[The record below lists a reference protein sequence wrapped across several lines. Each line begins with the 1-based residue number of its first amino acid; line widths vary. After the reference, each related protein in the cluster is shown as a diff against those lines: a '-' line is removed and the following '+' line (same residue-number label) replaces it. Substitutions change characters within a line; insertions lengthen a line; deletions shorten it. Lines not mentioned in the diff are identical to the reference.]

1 MESVLFSGNEKQA
14 DLRNGGFLICILF
27 LRVLLLPVFV
37 CSHVMLFALFPL
49 GGESERA
56 RRAVP
61 VAALLVKPTC
71 AHCAC
76 TASRGCAVSGCS
88 RGRFHDLLNK
98 RLGLDPAG
106 MLADK
111 NDTAFPLKG
120 SSGTWLCPNEEGC
133 CFNPGEDVDGNP
145 VPDCECINKVC

>member
-37 CSHVMLFALFPL
+37 CSHVMLFTLFPL

-71 AHCAC
+71 AHCA
-76 TASRGCAVSGCS
+76 ARH
-88 RGRFHDLLNK
+88 R
-98 RLGLDPAG
+98 AG
-106 MLADK
+106 VRSVGALAGGF
-111 NDTAFPLKG
+111 TI
-120 SSGTWLCPNEEGC
+120 S
-133 CFNPGEDVDGNP
+133 
-145 VPDCECINKVC
+145 

>member
-27 LRVLLLPVFV
+27 LRALLLPVFV

-71 AHCAC
+71 THCA
-76 TASRGCAVSGCS
+76 ARH
-88 RGRFHDLLNK
+88 R
-98 RLGLDPAG
+98 AG
-106 MLADK
+106 VRSVGALAGGV
-111 NDTAFPLKG
+111 TI
-120 SSGTWLCPNEEGC
+120 S
-133 CFNPGEDVDGNP
+133 
-145 VPDCECINKVC
+145 

>member
-1 MESVLFSGNEKQA
+1 MESDEDLFSENEQQA

-27 LRVLLLPVFV
+27 LRVLRKIPASFV

-71 AHCAC
+71 AHCA
-76 TASRGCAVSGCS
+76 ARH
-88 RGRFHDLLNK
+88 R
-98 RLGLDPAG
+98 AG
-106 MLADK
+106 VRSVGALAGGF
-111 NDTAFPLKG
+111 TI
-120 SSGTWLCPNEEGC
+120 S
-133 CFNPGEDVDGNP
+133 
-145 VPDCECINKVC
+145 